1 MKRHAQKL
9 LAALPRVVPR
19 EALSSHPDVE
29 CYEEFG
35 EPEVLSLPTPDLVL
49 TTNPQWVLDNLA
61 LWKPSWP
68 RPFVCAVSRARLIGR
83 SFLGVTAAGEVVL
96 ETTRTAGSD
105 DLLWPKVTRQTLWNY
120 LSTFRKPTLAFA
132 DGLWAPLFHVS
143 QDSYFHWF
151 CDVLPIVEAVR
162 VIELRTGARVK
173 FIVSRP
179 LSGWQQETLA
189 LAGVDLQDVVCWND
203 DSAYVPRLVVASVRT
218 DGWTCL
224 PSIAALRWIRGQAI
238 SRTSGGTPLPPL
250 IYIRRVGRR
259 RVANDVAVTHL
270 MESRGIV
277 PVELESMTVVEQ
289 VRLFCG
295 ARLIVGSHGAGLT
308 NIVFS
313 DDAQIIELFGPWKS
327 LCYAAIARGFGHR
340 YVGLDMMPSAG
351 FQQDASS
358 RRLDFTVDVDML
370 ASFVDGRLAKARRD
384 GC

>member
-1 MKRHAQKL
+1 MKRYAQKL

-29 CYEEFG
+29 CYEQFG

-68 RPFVCAVSRARLIGR
+68 RPFVCALSRARLIGPL
-83 SFLGVTAAGEVVL
+83 FLGVTAAREVVL

-105 DLLWPKVTRQTLWNY
+105 DLLWPKATRQTLWNY
-120 LSTFRKPTLAFA
+120 LSACRKPTLTFA

-162 VIELRTGARVK
+162 VMESNTGARVK

-179 LSGWQQETLA
+179 LSLWQQETLE
-189 LAGVDLQDVVCWND
+189 LVGVDLQDVVCWND

-224 PSIAALRWIRGQAI
+224 PSIAALRWIRGQVI
-238 SRTSGGTPLPPL
+238 SRTSGGTPSPSL

-259 RVANDVAVTHL
+259 RVGNDDAVTRL

-277 PVELESMTVVEQ
+277 PIELERMTVLEQ
-289 VRLFCG
+289 VRLFQN
-295 ARLIVGSHGAGLT
+295 ARLIVASHGAGLT
-308 NIVFS
+308 NMIFS
-313 DDAQIIELFGPWKS
+313 DNAQIIELFGPWKS

-351 FQQDASS
+351 FQQDALS
-358 RRLDFTVDVDML
+358 RSRDFTVEIDML
-370 ASFVDGRLAKARRD
+370 ASSVDERLARVRRD